1 MSEAMHEGRE
11 ELLSNALEH
20 LRSALHLLD
29 LAEAPAQ
36 MGARIDLTIHE
47 LYLFM
52 AQITA
57 RSGFT
62 RIDRNALLQ

>member
-1 MSEAMHEGRE
+1 MSEAMDGGRE
-11 ELLSNALEH
+11 EPLSNALEH

-29 LAEAPAQ
+29 LAEAPGQ

-52 AQITA
+52 AQLTA
-57 RSGFT
+57 GSGFT
-62 RIDRNALLQ
+62 QIDRNAGLQ